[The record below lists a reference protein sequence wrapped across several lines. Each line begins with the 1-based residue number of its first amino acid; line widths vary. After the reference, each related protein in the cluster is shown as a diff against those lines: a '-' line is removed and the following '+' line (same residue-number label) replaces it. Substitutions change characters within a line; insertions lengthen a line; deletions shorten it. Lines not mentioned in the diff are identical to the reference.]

1 MQSVVE
7 DPMSHRGLAEI
18 SIWVVVVIVIILQ
31 TIAIMQL
38 KQKPNEE
45 ITTNDW
51 IGLDRTTPSRCS
63 GVAGYHSGAAGF
75 ISKKYLKNNASQFSN
90 GVLSMMKNSSWM
102 VKV

>member
-51 IGLDRTTPSRCS
+51 IGLDRTTPLYWIIQVVVVVLMVIIVVLREL
-63 GVAGYHSGAAGF
+63 
-75 ISKKYLKNNASQFSN
+75 YLKNI
-90 GVLSMMKNSSWM
+90 
-102 VKV
+102 